1 MIMNFLKRVP
11 AGMMIVP
18 LLIGA
23 VLNTFFPQALQLGTL
38 TTATFSNAG
47 AATAMGIQ
55 LVCLGTTLQLGDIGK
70 VLKRGGILLLSK
82 FVIGSVIGIIVGK
95 TFGQTGVFGLSA
107 LAIIS
112 AVTNSNGSIY
122 LALMQTFGDDVDGG
136 AMALLALN
144 DGPFLTMIAMGV
156 SGLANIPIQA
166 LIATVI
172 PILVGMILGNLDKT
186 FAELV
191 SPAGSVMIPF
201 VGLTLGAGIN
211 LMNVVRGGIPGI
223 LLGLIS
229 VFAGGAFIVFCD
241 RVIGRRSGY
250 AGWAV
255 ATTAGNA
262 VAVPA
267 MVAMADPAMK
277 PFVSGATTQVAAAVV
292 VTAIIAPLITSY
304 WAKKY
309 GCPKIPLKA
318 AKADQAIKAEDRA
331 ETDESLEIGDLLEA
345 DE

>member
-1 MIMNFLKRVP
+1 MIMNFLKKVP

-23 VLNTFFPQALQLGTL
+23 VLNTFFPQALQLGSL

-55 LVCLGTTLQLGDIGK
+55 LVCLGTTLQLGDIGR

-82 FVIGSVIGIIVGK
+82 FCIGSVIGIAVGK
-95 TFGQTGVFGLSA
+95 IFGPAGVLGLSA

-112 AVTNSNGSIY
+112 AVTNSNGSVY
-122 LALMQTFGDDVDGG
+122 LALMQTYGDDVDGG

-144 DGPFLTMIAMGV
+144 DGPFMTMIAMGV

-166 LIATVI
+166 LIATVT
-172 PILVGMILGNLDKT
+172 PILVGMILGNMDKK
-186 FAELV
+186 FAEFV

-211 LMNVVRGGIPGI
+211 LMNVLKGGIPG
-223 LLGLIS
+223 
-229 VFAGGAFIVFCD
+229 VFCD
-241 RVIGRRSGY
+241 RMIGRRPGY

-267 MVAMADPAMK
+267 VVAMADPALE
-277 PFVSGATTQVAAAVV
+277 PYVSGATTQVAAAVV
-292 VTAIIAPLITSY
+292 VTAIIAPLMTSY

-309 GCPKIPLKA
+309 GCPKMPLKT
-318 AKADQAIKAEDRA
+318 E
-331 ETDESLEIGDLLEA
+331 
-345 DE
+345 

>member
-1 MIMNFLKRVP
+1 MIMNFLKKVP

-23 VLNTFFPQALQLGTL
+23 VLNTFFPQALQLGSL

-55 LVCLGTTLQLGDIGK
+55 LVCLGTTLQLGDIGR

-82 FVIGSVIGIIVGK
+82 FCIGSVIGIAVGK
-95 TFGQTGVFGLSA
+95 IFGPAGVLGLSA

-112 AVTNSNGSIY
+112 AVTNSNGSVY
-122 LALMQTFGDDVDGG
+122 LALMQTYGDDVDGG

-144 DGPFLTMIAMGV
+144 DGPFMTMIAMGV

-166 LIATVI
+166 LIATVT
-172 PILVGMILGNLDKT
+172 PILVGMILGNMDKK
-186 FAELV
+186 FAEFV

-211 LMNVVRGGIPGI
+211 LMNVLKGGIPGVI
-223 LLGLIS
+223 LGLIS
-229 VFAGGAFIVFCD
+229 VFVGGAFIVFCD
-241 RVIGRRSGY
+241 RMIGRRPGY

-267 MVAMADPAMK
+267 VVAMADPALE
-277 PFVSGATTQVAAAVV
+277 PYVSGATTQVAAAVV
-292 VTAIIAPLITSY
+292 VTAIIAPLMTSY
-304 WAKKY
+304 WPRSTAV
-309 GCPKIPLKA
+309 PKCRLKLN
-318 AKADQAIKAEDRA
+318 K
-331 ETDESLEIGDLLEA
+331 
-345 DE
+345 

>member
-1 MIMNFLKRVP
+1 MYENAHNVRKYIQGERDEIMVMKFLKRVP

-23 VLNTFFPQALQLGTL
+23 VLNTFFPAVLQLGSL

-55 LVCLGTTLQLGDIGK
+55 LVCLGTTLQVSDVGK

-82 FVIGSVIGIIVGK
+82 FFIGAAIGIAVGK
-95 TFGQTGVFGLSA
+95 LFGSEGVLGLSA

-112 AVTNSNGSIY
+112 AVTNSNGSVY
-122 LALMQTFGDDVDGG
+122 LALMQTYGDDVDGG

-144 DGPFLTMIAMGV
+144 DGPFFTMIALGA
-156 SGLANIPIQA
+156 SGLANIPFMA
-166 LIATVI
+166 LIATVT
-172 PILVGMILGNLDKT
+172 PILVGMILGNLDKG
-186 FAELV
+186 FSEFVA
-191 SPAGSVMIPF
+191 PAGAVLIPF

-211 LMNVVRGGIPGI
+211 LMNVAKGGAPGV
-223 LLGLIS
+223 LLGLITIF
-229 VFAGGAFIVFCD
+229 VGGAFIVFCD
-241 RVIGRRSGY
+241 RVIGKRPGY

-267 MVAMADPAMK
+267 VVALADPALE
-277 PFVSGATTQVAAAVV
+277 PYVAGATAQVAAAVV
-292 VTAIIAPLITSY
+292 VTAILAPLMTSY
-304 WAKKY
+304 WVKKY
-309 GCPKIPLKA
+309 GSPQMPLKA
-318 AKADQAIKAEDRA
+318 Q
-331 ETDESLEIGDLLEA
+331 TESGA
-345 DE
+345 QV